1 MNEITEN
8 KNVNPALKLN
18 FISHGT
24 LMCKDLA
31 ASRRLYEEFF
41 GFEVVKP
48 SDVSLWVRLGGDH
61 VYVAVETQLARE
73 PMPMLNHNG
82 LDVSSDEEVK
92 VCHEIVMEQ
101 ADKWGFYRISKPRV
115 QHGTFSFY
123 FWDMDDN
130 CWEIQSNP
138 RGGYSWMFE
147 RGDQEG
153 MGHMLP
159 DFERPELDNEA

>member
-1 MNEITEN
+1 MNSEAKKKPILN
-8 KNVNPALKLN
+8 LN

-24 LMCKDLA
+24 LIVKDLA
-31 ASRRLYEEFF
+31 ASRKLYEEFF

-61 VYVAVETQLARE
+61 VYVAVQSPNDSS
-73 PMPMLNHNG
+73 PMHMLNHNG
-82 LDVSSDEEVK
+82 LDVSNDEEVRR
-92 VCHEIVMEQ
+92 CHEIVTES
-101 ADKWGFYRISKPRV
+101 AEEWGFHKISKPRV

-138 RGGYSWMFE
+138 KGGYGWMFE

-153 MGHMLP
+153 MGHMRP
-159 DFERPELDNEA
+159 DFERPALDS